1 MAGLHSR
8 THPAGAEAEA
18 ERPEARGQCPPHNH
32 ISHSALLP
40 CPCVTSGESF
50 PISRAQFPHLYG
62 EANTVTP
69 PGYQHCPLVAPASFT
84 CLSLVASSS
93 LIPPDFSHLLL
104 NFYRPAAGCHPPRIR
119 SPGVFRKCRPG
130 PGSLSPWGGPTLAPP
145 HSLASSGLLPP
156 SHLHAFVTRSRRSQ
170 VNMPCLFLRSRP
182 VYKLLPLPQ
191 SVL

>member
-69 PGYQHCPLVAPASFT
+69 PATSTVHWWRQPPSRASPWWPLPASSHQT
-84 CLSLVASSS
+84 S
-93 LIPPDFSHLLL
+93 LICS
-104 NFYRPAAGCHPPRIR
+104 
-119 SPGVFRKCRPG
+119 
-130 PGSLSPWGGPTLAPP
+130 
-145 HSLASSGLLPP
+145 
-156 SHLHAFVTRSRRSQ
+156 
-170 VNMPCLFLRSRP
+170 
-182 VYKLLPLPQ
+182 
-191 SVL
+191 